1 MKLIN
6 IEFIKIVCLIEIRY
20 IWELFLVIISIKIS
34 LKFFSCEK
42 DLFIFYYG
50 IYIMCGEYVLFFFKE
65 NNWVYI
71 VDIFIDIEK
80 FLLGLW

>member
-1 MKLIN
+1 MKLIY

-20 IWELFLVIISIKIS
+20 IWELFLVIMSIKIS
-34 LKFFSCEK
+34 LNFLVVRRIC
-42 DLFIFYYG
+42 LFYYE

-71 VDIFIDIEK
+71 VDIFFDIEK